1 MESDSQLQHDVL
13 AELKWEPS
21 VNAAKIDVD
30 VKDAVLT
37 LAGQVESSRGV
48 RDDITLK
55 AKVSARGIEAF

>member
-30 VKDAVLT
+30 VKDGVLT